1 MLLHLKA
8 VLKHRKEKKKKEEE
22 EEGESDVFS
31 NRVQYLMPWSNA
43 GAWYQ
48 KIA

>member
-1 MLLHLKA
+1 MPLHLKA
-8 VLKHRKEKKKKEEE
+8 VLKHMKEKKEEE

-43 GAWYQ
+43 GACYQ
-48 KIA
+48 KIAC